1 MAELTENTKQI
12 LKVLTS
18 LQPGEVVSYRDVAK
32 LADLPNGARQVA
44 RILHTMSSSYDLP
57 WWRVVR
63 SDGQVAVQGP
73 DRDLQIARLRAEGI
87 QVGENGKVGKSTK
100 G

>member
-32 LADLPNGARQVA
+32 LAGLANGARQVA

-63 SDGQVAVQGP
+63 SDGQVAVQGS

-100 G
+100 D